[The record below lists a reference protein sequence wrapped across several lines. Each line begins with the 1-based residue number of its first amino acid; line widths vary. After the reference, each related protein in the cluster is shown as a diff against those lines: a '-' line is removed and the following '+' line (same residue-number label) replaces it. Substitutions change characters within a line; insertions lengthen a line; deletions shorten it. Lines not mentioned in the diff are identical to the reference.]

1 MPSATTSP
9 NEHPAGTHKPGR
21 VFLMYLIAILFPPIA
36 IACKGKIFQA
46 ILNVL
51 MGIFLW
57 PLSIPLCMI
66 HAICVV
72 AAANQKPVMFAAT
85 GTLELQPI
93 KTKPNVHT
101 GCLIF
106 AALVG
111 LTVLIPMFPRKN
123 KNHQEAVTKTE
134 LAQPSPTATASPRP
148 TLIDY

>member
-1 MPSATTSP
+1 
-9 NEHPAGTHKPGR
+9 
-21 VFLMYLIAILFPPIA
+21 MYLIAILFPPIA

-72 AAANQKPVMFAAT
+72 AAANQKPVMIAAT

-101 GCLIF
+101 GRLIF
-106 AALVG
+106 IGLIG
-111 LTVLIPMFPRKN
+111 LTVLIATLPRKN
-123 KNHQEAVTKTE
+123 KKEAVTKTE
-134 LAQPSPTATASPRP
+134 LAQPSPTASPQPRP